1 MFNVSVVLYQS
12 SKSDILRIIDTLEN
26 HDQLNS
32 LFFIDNSPK
41 ENEYLKQLSHDKI
54 KYIHTAKNLG
64 YGKGH
69 NIALRKSINLN
80 IKYHLVLNPDIHFS
94 AKIFDEIINFMNNNN
109 DVGHML
115 PKTFYPNKE
124 LEFNCRILPS
134 PLNLFARSFLPKK
147 LYQNLNDK
155 YELKSSG
162 YNKIIN
168 VPYLSGC
175 FMFLR
180 VNVLKEVGIFDERF
194 FMYPEDV
201 DLTRRIH
208 RKYRTIFYPKVSI
221 IHRHEKASYSS
232 LRMKIIHIYNMIKYF
247 NKYGWIFDFERR
259 NINKKILKQFSKL

>member
-1 MFNVSVVLYQS
+1 SL
-12 SKSDILRIIDTLEN
+12 KSDILRIIQTLEN
-26 HDQLNS
+26 CDQLNI

-41 ENEYLKQLSHDKI
+41 ENEYLKQLTHVKI
-54 KYIHTAKNLG
+54 KYIHTGKNLG

-134 PLNLFARSFLPKK
+134 PFNLFARSFLPKF
-147 LYQNLNDK
+147 LYKTSNDK
-155 YELKSSG
+155 YDLKHTG
-162 YNKIIN
+162 YNSIIN
-168 VPYLSGC
+168 APQLSGC

-180 VNVLKEVGIFDERF
+180 V
-194 FMYPEDV
+194 
-201 DLTRRIH
+201 
-208 RKYRTIFYPKVSI
+208 S
-221 IHRHEKASYSS
+221 
-232 LRMKIIHIYNMIKYF
+232 
-247 NKYGWIFDFERR
+247 
-259 NINKKILKQFSKL
+259 